1 MNRTLL
7 GFLPLVSLSLQR
19 VAAFLFST
27 EGELG
32 APCLRVDALKKTS
45 KKFKFN
51 NVLYG
56 KPFSMLPTAVMVVL
70 KPVF

>member
-1 MNRTLL
+1 M
-7 GFLPLVSLSLQR
+7 
-19 VAAFLFST
+19 
-27 EGELG
+27 
-32 APCLRVDALKKTS
+32 DALKKTS